1 MRWIQREPAAR
12 EPGRTG
18 RIGRTGRT
26 GRGGAS
32 RAAGLVLL
40 LLATSLVPAS
50 AVSATGTGTGPLAAA
65 PAVPVPPAPWVTPA
79 TLDEA
84 LDPGG
89 STGVTKQVRTPA
101 IPPKP
106 DVVLLVDGT
115 ASMDDAI
122 DSIQENLPDITKK
135 ILAEQPDSFFAV
147 ATFGDQEGD
156 VNAGFEV
163 LQGLTD
169 DLELVKTNGVD
180 RLKTVLGGLSRG
192 PSEDW
197 INGLWQIADGAG
209 GKTAF
214 REGSSPVVVLVSDAS
229 SHAPSFGHTIDD
241 TIADLQDK
249 GVRVIGV
256 DVATPIGD
264 GLNGNGDAGNPNYV
278 ENPPTTPGQATRII
292 NATGGRLLSDIESD
306 AVAQAII
313 DGFDNLPTTVGH
325 QLTDCDPHLG
335 VTLEPATRPLD
346 SGQTAHFAENI
357 DVSADAPQGTT
368 LTCTVQFLLDT
379 QVPGRTDALGPAAV
393 PDPDF
398 QQRISITVNDVN
410 DPVVTVDDR
419 TVRATGD
426 DGARITFTATATD
439 AQDGLLPVTCDPGS
453 GALFPVGTTAVTCS
467 ATDLA
472 GNTGTDTAQFEVLE
486 LPVPPAPPVPPTSDL
501 AVRADVSPDRT
512 YVGRPAR
519 ARFTVT
525 NAGPDTAT
533 GVVLAATWPAPS
545 RGADRTLPALNR
557 CTAARPCTIPAGG
570 RIEVTQTATYRAAI
584 TGDVRATVRGTLPDR
599 RTADNRDTDRLRVLK
614 PSLEV
619 TPLVAKP
626 GQPVLARG
634 KDYPPGETVRL
645 TWSLGITADRAGV
658 RVSRDGTFEVQ
669 MLVLRKD
676 TLGPRVLR
684 VNADDLPRLEKPVLV
699 VQRNLQPPDFAG
711 RS

>member
-1 MRWIQREPAAR
+1 MRWNQREPATR
-12 EPGRTG
+12 SR
-18 RIGRTGRT
+18 GRT
-26 GRGGAS
+26 GRGGAA
-32 RAAGLVLL
+32 RAGALVLL
-40 LLATSLVPAS
+40 LLATGLVPAS
-50 AVSATGTGTGPLAAA
+50 AVSASGTGPLTGTGSLTAA
-65 PAVPVPPAPWVTPA
+65 PAVPVPPDPWVTPA
-79 TLDEA
+79 TLNET

-106 DVVLLVDGT
+106 EVVLLVDGT
-115 ASMDDAI
+115 ASMGDVIDD
-122 DSIQENLPDITKK
+122 IQLDLNNITKK
-135 ILAEQPDSFFAV
+135 ILAGQSDSRFAV

-156 VNAGFEV
+156 VNAGFNV
-163 LQGLTD
+163 LQELTD
-169 DLELVKTNGVD
+169 DLHLVETEGVNQ
-180 RLKTVLGGLSRG
+180 LKTDLGGASRG

-209 GKTAF
+209 GKTVF

-241 TIADLQDK
+241 TITDLQDK

-256 DVATPIGD
+256 DVATSIGD
-264 GLNGNGDAGNPNYV
+264 GLNGNGDAGDPDYV
-278 ENPPTTPGQATRII
+278 EDPPTTRGQATRII
-292 NATGGRLLSDIESD
+292 EATGGRLLEGIEPD
-306 AVAQAII
+306 QTAEAIMA
-313 DGFDNLPTTVGH
+313 GFDNLPTVVGH
-325 QLTDCDPHLG
+325 EPVDCDPHLT
-335 VTLEPATRPLD
+335 VTLDPPTRRLT
-346 SGQTAHFAENI
+346 SGGTAEFSENI

-368 LTCTVQFLLDT
+368 LTCTVQFLQLGA
-379 QVPGRTDALGPAAV
+379 QVPGTDALGPAAV

-398 QQRISITVNDVN
+398 QQKISITVNDVN
-410 DPVVTVDDR
+410 APVVTVDDR

-426 DGARITFTATATD
+426 DGARVTFTATATD
-439 AQDGLLPVTCDPGS
+439 AQDGALPVTCDPGS
-453 GALFPVGTTAVTCS
+453 GALFPVGVTTVSCS
-467 ATDLA
+467 ATDLS
-472 GNTGTDTAQFEVLE
+472 GNTGTDTARFEVLAPPVP
-486 LPVPPAPPVPPTSDL
+486 PVPPAPPPPPTSDL

-525 NAGPDTAT
+525 NAGPDAAT
-533 GVVLAATWPAPS
+533 GVVLGATWPQPS
-545 RGADRTLPALNR
+545 RAGDRSLPALNR
-557 CTAARPCTIPAGG
+557 CTSARPCTIPAGG
-570 RIEVTQTATYRAAI
+570 RIEVTQSATYRAAI

-599 RTADNRDTDRLRVLK
+599 RTANNTDTDRLRVLK

-684 VNADDLPRLEKPVLV
+684 VNADDLPRLQKPVLV